1 MLFLDLDKA
10 LVGNDLNQELPYR
23 DLCTDCGVSRTSA
36 PKRCATAC
44 QFIQPD
50 YPKYELSVHG
60 RERKLENSDEVFFG
74 AYLHMFRARLNNPLP
89 GAQWTGI
96 ISRLCE
102 VLLEKG
108 EVDAVITMRSDPTD
122 RWKPSPVIVTKAE
135 HMAECRGMKMGY
147 APIIQYLEQA
157 KELGYKK
164 VAMVGIPC
172 QVYAARALEKEL
184 GFEKLLIIGSPCSD
198 NTTTDN
204 FHQFLGL
211 LSPNPEDITYLEFR
225 ADYHVELRFKNGE
238 VQEIPFLKL
247 PLSTLPAD
255 FFPTTCKTCVDY
267 VNSLSDITVGYMA
280 GTGEQWII
288 VRNPKGQE
296 LVNLLSS
303 ELSLEPVS
311 SAGNRLGPVKGFMKN
326 VELAAGG
333 LPLQRMP
340 NFMRSIFAW
349 VMPRFGPRGLEFAKA
364 RVEMKAIESV
374 IHLRNVAPHKIKNM
388 VPKATWVLLEKYE
401 IRPSGGEIRGSRE
414 ST

>member
-1 MLFLDLDKA
+1 MMESIEIVPFR
-10 LVGNDLNQELPYR
+10 E
-23 DLCTDCGVSRTSA
+23 LCTDCGVSRTQE

-50 YPKYELSVHG
+50 YPKFETLAHG
-60 RERKLENSDEVFFG
+60 RARVLDNSDEVFFG
-74 AYLHMFRARLNNPLP
+74 PYLEMFRARLKSPIK

-96 ISRLCE
+96 ITRLCE
-102 VLLEKG
+102 VLLEQNIV
-108 EVDAVITMRSDPTD
+108 EAVITMRSDPQD
-122 RWKPSPVIVTKAE
+122 RWKPVPVIVTKSE
-135 HMAECRGMKMGY
+135 DIAECRGMKMGY

-157 KELGYKK
+157 KDLGYKK

-172 QVYAARALEKEL
+172 QVYAARALEQEL

-198 NTTTDN
+198 NTTTDH

-211 LSPNPEDITYLEFR
+211 LSTQPETISYLEFR
-225 ADYHVELRFKNGE
+225 ADYHVEIRFTDGR

-247 PLSTLPAD
+247 PLSNLPAD

-288 VRNPKGQE
+288 VRNAKG
-296 LVNLLSS
+296 S
-303 ELSLEPVS
+303 ELTRLLAAELALEPLT
-311 SAGNRLGPVKGFMKN
+311 SAGKRFGPVKGFMKN

-340 NFMRSIFAW
+340 NFMRGIFAW

-364 RVEMKAIESV
+364 RIEMKAIESI
-374 IHLRNVAPHKIKNM
+374 IHLRNIAPHKLKNM
-388 VPKATWVLLEKYE
+388 VPHHVWQLAKTYGLEPKNSE
-401 IRPSGGEIRGSRE
+401 IKVSRE

>member
-1 MLFLDLDKA
+1 VESIEIAPF
-10 LVGNDLNQELPYR
+10 R
-23 DLCTDCGVSRTSA
+23 DLCTDCGVSRTSQ

-44 QFIQPD
+44 QFIQPN
-50 YPKYELSVHG
+50 YPKFETIAHG
-60 RERKLENSDEVFFG
+60 RERATDQSDEVFFG
-74 AYLHMFRARLNNPLP
+74 PYLEMFRARLKTPLK

-96 ISRLCE
+96 ITRLCE
-102 VLLEKG
+102 VLLEQG
-108 EVDAVITMRSDPTD
+108 IVEAVITMSSDPDD
-122 RWKPSPVIVTKAE
+122 RWKPTPVIVTKSQD
-135 HMAECRGMKMGY
+135 MAQCRGMKMGY

-157 KELGYKK
+157 KELGYRK

-172 QVYAARALEKEL
+172 QVYAARALEQEL

-198 NTTTDN
+198 NTTTEH

-211 LSPNPEDITYLEFR
+211 LSEKPESISYLEFR
-225 ADYHVELRFKNGE
+225 ADYHVEIRFEDGRK
-238 VQEIPFLKL
+238 QEIPFLKL
-247 PLSTLPAD
+247 PLSSLPAD

-288 VRNPKGQE
+288 IRNAKGQGLASLLATE
-296 LVNLLSS
+296 LV
-303 ELSLEPVS
+303 LEPVS
-311 SAGNRLGPVKGFMKN
+311 SAGNRLRPVKGFMRN

-340 NFMRSIFAW
+340 NFLRGIFAW

-364 RVEMKAIESV
+364 RIEMKAIESI
-374 IHLRNVAPHKIKNM
+374 IHLRNAAPHKIKNM
-388 VPKATWVLLEKYE
+388 VPHHLWKLVRTYGLEPQNDE
-401 IRPSGGEIRGSRE
+401 IKVSRE

>member
-1 MLFLDLDKA
+1 MVSIEIAPF
-10 LVGNDLNQELPYR
+10 R
-23 DLCTDCGVSRTSA
+23 DLCTDCGVSRTSQ

-44 QFIQPD
+44 QFIQPN
-50 YPKYELSVHG
+50 YPKFETIVHG
-60 RERKLENSDEVFFG
+60 RERTTDQSDEVFFG
-74 AYLHMFRARLNNPLP
+74 PYLEMFRARLKTPLK

-96 ISRLCE
+96 ITRLCE
-102 VLLEKG
+102 VLLEQG
-108 EVDAVITMRSDPTD
+108 VVDAVITMSSDPDD
-122 RWKPSPVIVTKAE
+122 RWKPIPVIVTKSQD
-135 HMAECRGMKMGY
+135 MAQCRGMKMGY

-157 KELGYKK
+157 KDLGYKK

-172 QVYAARALEKEL
+172 QVYAARALEQEL

-198 NTTTDN
+198 NTTTEH

-211 LSPNPEDITYLEFR
+211 LSEKPETISYLEFR
-225 ADYHVELRFKNGE
+225 ADYHVEIRFEDGHK
-238 VQEIPFLKL
+238 QEIPFLKL
-247 PLSTLPAD
+247 PLSSLPAD

-288 VRNPKGQE
+288 IRNTKGQGLASLLAEE
-296 LVNLLSS
+296 LV
-303 ELSLEPVS
+303 LEPVS
-311 SAGNRLGPVKGFMKN
+311 SAGNRLSPVKGFMKN

-340 NFMRSIFAW
+340 NFLRGIFAW

-364 RVEMKAIESV
+364 RIEMKAIESI
-374 IHLRNVAPHKIKNM
+374 IHLRNAAPHKIKNM
-388 VPKATWVLLEKYE
+388 VPQYLWKLVRTYGLEPQNDE
-401 IRPSGGEIRGSRE
+401 IKVSRE